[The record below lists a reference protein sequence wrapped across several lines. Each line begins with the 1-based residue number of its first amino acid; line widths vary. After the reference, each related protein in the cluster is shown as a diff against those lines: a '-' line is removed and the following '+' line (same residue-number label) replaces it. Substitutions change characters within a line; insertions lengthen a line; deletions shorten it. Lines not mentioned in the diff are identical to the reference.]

1 MSKYKKLLPV
11 VMILFLL
18 SLLLMTSTVI
28 AQEGIINNDE
38 KPELMLKPLNPQF
51 ENSKVSL
58 ENKGEYLLKRDGLS
72 VSPQLV
78 LPDLAASFN
87 SGTWLY
93 YSGINK
99 WERLSVSNAHAMA
112 VADITGDGYLNF
124 IASFDSG
131 TWYWDGGWKR
141 LSRSTAKAMV
151 GIDNLLI
158 ASFPSGTWEYFDG
171 QWYKLSNS
179 TAHAL
184 TFADMVADGYWN
196 FVASFNSGTWYIEW
210 LSDTS
215 WRWVRL
221 TPSTAKA
228 LEGYFSEYS
237 QEPWLF
243 ASFPSGT
250 WSLRVFENNW
260 FRISTSTAH
269 ALAYANMGFGFFDP
283 VLVASFNS
291 GTWRMEFDD
300 VGNWQWARLSRSTAR
315 AMQALY
321 WDTEYL
327 SVSALLPLTGVIAE
341 YGENSQAA
349 AILAVDDVNTWL
361 ATEGKDWRLRLVIDD
376 TEANTELARQ
386 KLQLRSQQGIEFFIG
401 PMLSAETHSCL
412 GFANDNEL
420 LLISPS
426 ATDPALAI
434 VSDWLFRF
442 CYDDTYDPVPLPL
455 LGTETYRNHVK
466 NHIQNTLGREPD
478 EFAYNTY
485 DIIWA
490 LALSIDEAGYDSE
503 AVKVVLQDIVEAW
516 SEVYGASG
524 LIVLNEAGDRIS
536 PY

>member
-38 KPELMLKPLNPQF
+38 KPELMLKSLNPQF
-51 ENSKVSL
+51 LNSEAIRES
-58 ENKGEYLLKRDGLS
+58 KGTYKFKKDGLT
-72 VSPQLV
+72 VSPQGLDPNLISSFNSGTWEYYNAIGMWDRLSTSTAHAMTVADVTNDGYGNLV
-78 LPDLAASFN
+78 ASFN
-87 SGTWLY
+87 SGTW
-93 YSGINK
+93 
-99 WERLSVSNAHAMA
+99 
-112 VADITGDGYLNF
+112 
-124 IASFDSG
+124 
-131 TWYWDGGWKR
+131 YWDNGWKR
-141 LSRSTAKAMV
+141 LSTSTASAMV
-151 GIDNLLI
+151 GFNNLLI
-158 ASFPSGTWEYFDG
+158 ASFPSGTWEYYNN
-171 QWYKLSNS
+171 QWYKISNS

-221 TPSTAKA
+221 TPSTARA
-228 LEGYFSEYS
+228 LVGFPYDND
-237 QEPWLF
+237 LI

-250 WSLRVFENNW
+250 WRYFVETGYWSRFSN
-260 FRISTSTAH
+260 STAH
-269 ALAYANMGFGFFDP
+269 ALTYAQMTDSDDP
-283 VLVASFNS
+283 NLIASFNS
-291 GTWRMEFDD
+291 GTWYIAWKQ
-300 VGNWQWARLSRSTAR
+300 VGQEWEWYWVRLSKSTAR
-315 AMQALY
+315 AMQGLY
-321 WDTEYL
+321 WDTDNL
-327 SVSALLPLTGVIAE
+327 LPVSALLPLTGILSE
-341 YGENSQAA
+341 FGENSQAA
-349 AILAVDDVNTWL
+349 ANLAVDDVNAWL
-361 ATEGKDWRLRLVIDD
+361 MTEGKEWRLRLVIDD
-376 TEANTELARQ
+376 TKADTEEALQ
-386 KLQLRSQQGIEFFIG
+386 KLEMRSLQGVKFFAG
-401 PMLSAETHSCL
+401 PMLSTEAHTCIN
-412 GFANDNEL
+412 FANNNEL
-420 LLISPS
+420 LLITPS
-426 ATDPALAI
+426 ATDPTLAI